1 MGLNPGIALLIAIG
15 VVFFILKL
23 ARYGFEKMM
32 KEIEKESTKSNPPD
46 NSEKI
51 VENEFAEKAVTEDV
65 TNEQVKT
72 TKQKTQ
78 EKYKLI
84 SKISCAG
91 MTLMLIYTITKEL
104 STGLGDLEGILS
116 FSFFCLCSWINNWS
130 TGR

>member
-1 MGLNPGIALLIAIG
+1 MGLNPFIALLIAIG
-15 VVFFILKL
+15 VTLFILKL
-23 ARYGFEKMM
+23 ARYSFEKMM
-32 KEIEKESTKSNPPD
+32 KEIEKESETSHPPD

-51 VENEFAEKAVTEDV
+51 VKNEFVEITTKDV

-78 EKYKLI
+78 DKRKLI
-84 SKISCAG
+84 SKISIAG

-104 STGLGDLEGILS
+104 STGLSSLEGILS
-116 FSFFCLCSWINNWS
+116 FGFFCLCSWINNLS